1 MDFSFSE
8 EELALKDLAAKIF
21 DGCIKVE
28 DLRAMEAGAEWFH
41 RKLWDELAKAGLL
54 GVSLR
59 ADVGGGDMS
68 FLAVA
73 LLLEQ
78 VGRTVAPIPLLPTL
92 VMGALPI
99 DRFGSATQRERW
111 LPGVVSG
118 ETVLSAALIEGAH
131 ADPRKPVTTA
141 RRDGKGWKLDG
152 VKLGVPAAAFA
163 ARVLVPA
170 STPDGGVVVALVDP
184 KSAGVTLENQILTTR
199 EPHHRMTLAGVRV
212 EDGDLL
218 GDAKQGAQILEFILD
233 HTLAGLCVMEVGCA
247 ERGIRLMAE
256 YTSQRVQFGRPI
268 ATFQAVA
275 QRAGDAYIDVEAVRL
290 AAWQAAWR
298 LAEGLPAT
306 DELFIAKFWAAEG
319 GHRALYAAQHLHGGI
334 GVDMDY
340 PLHRYYLLSKHIEL
354 TLGSAK
360 VQLAR
365 LGARLAS
372 ADRAATASAPA
383 REARVG

>member
-8 EELALKDLAAKIF
+8 EEVALKDLATKIF
-21 DGCIKVE
+21 DGCVKVE

-41 RKLWDELAKAGLL
+41 RKLWEELAKAGLL
-54 GVSLR
+54 GVSLKG
-59 ADVGGGDMS
+59 DVGGGDMS
-68 FLAVA
+68 FLATA

-78 VGRTVAPIPLLPTL
+78 LGRTVAPIPLLPTL
-92 VMGALPI
+92 VMAALPI
-99 DRFGSATQRERW
+99 DRFGTLAQREKW
-111 LPGVVSG
+111 LPGVVNG
-118 ETVLSAALIEGAH
+118 ETVLSAALLEGVH
-131 ADPRKPVTTA
+131 ADPRVPATTA
-141 RRDGKGWKLDG
+141 RRDGQGWKLDG
-152 VKLGVPAAAFA
+152 VKLGVPCLAYA

-170 STPDGGVVVALVDP
+170 STPDGGVIVAIVDP
-184 KSAGVTLENQILTTR
+184 KGAGVTLEEQILTTR
-199 EPHHRMTLAGVRV
+199 EPHHRMTLAAVHV
-212 EDGDLL
+212 DDGDVL
-218 GDAKQGAQILEFILD
+218 GDAKRGAEILGFIVD
-233 HTLAGLCVMEVGCA
+233 HTTAGLTVMEAGCA

-256 YTSQRVQFGRPI
+256 YTSSRIQFGRPI

-290 AAWQAAWR
+290 SAWQAAWR
-298 LAEGLPAT
+298 LAEGLPAAE
-306 DELFIAKFWAAEG
+306 ELMIAKFWAAEG

-365 LGARLAS
+365 LGALLA
-372 ADRAATASAPA
+372 ADAGQEGASSAPA
-383 REARVG
+383 RAAG